1 MPGPWIIDTDPAIG
15 LPYRDIDDA
24 LAIHAMVRS
33 GVGVVG
39 LTTAFGNAPLP
50 RVHAVAEALGRRY
63 ELPVWRGAAGPGD
76 VATPAVDRLVA
87 HTGGVLGIG
96 PCTNIAAALARGARW
111 SELVLLGGTERR
123 SPNVRYLH
131 PTELNFALDTHAAQV
146 ALGAC
151 TTLFAMELCRRVV
164 FTAEHLAG
172 LPADLV
178 AQCQGWLSIAPR
190 LTGTAGFH
198 PWDLLPALHVAQ
210 PGLFRV
216 EPRVVRLGRRWPF
229 RGRIDVEPPRASD
242 DAARGGLNVGFATN
256 FSAPELVRCW
266 RSVV

>member
-1 MPGPWIIDTDPAIG
+1 MPGPWIIDTDPALG
-15 LPYRDIDDA
+15 LRYRDIDDA

-39 LTTAFGNAPLP
+39 LTTTFGNASLS
-50 RVHAVAEALGRRY
+50 RVHPVAEDLGRRY
-63 ELPVWRGAAGPGD
+63 QVPVWRGAAGPGD

-131 PTELNFALDTHAAQV
+131 PTELNFALDIDAAQV
-146 ALGAC
+146 ALAAC
-151 TTLFAMELCRRVV
+151 TTLFAMEVCRRVV

-172 LPADLV
+172 LPPDV
-178 AQCQGWLSIAPR
+178 QAQCQGWLSIAPR
-190 LTGTAGFH
+190 LTGTPGFH
-198 PWDLLPALHVAQ
+198 PWDLLPALHIAQ
-210 PGLFRV
+210 PGLFQV
-216 EPRVVRLGRRWPF
+216 EPRAVRLERRWPF
-229 RGRIDVEPPRASD
+229 RGRIDVEPARA
-242 DAARGGLNVGFATN
+242 AGGSSLGAVNVGFATD